1 MSDVR
6 FTLEDAGSI
15 CIAPFLQRELQLENI
30 RQASAAQEAAR
41 VRGVAWSG
49 LGGAPLAP
57 PRPLDQVRLD
67 AEAALHRAR
76 AFAQTSRGRFLAGL
90 RDLDALGYAA
100 QAEVA
105 RAAFARGFA
114 DPARPACCAEI
125 GCALNTLARLDL
137 VPAHKACLALAE
149 LLTEALKLAAE

>member
-1 MSDVR
+1 MSDVH
-6 FTLEDAGSI
+6 FALEDAGAI
-15 CIAPFLQRELQLENI
+15 CIAPFLRRELQLEDV

-41 VRGVAWSG
+41 ARGVAWSG
-49 LGGAPLAP
+49 LGGAPLASRDP
-57 PRPLDQVRLD
+57 DQVRLD

-76 AFAQTSRGRFLAGL
+76 AFAETPRGRFLAGL
-90 RDLDALGYAA
+90 RDLDGLGYAA

-114 DPARPACCAEI
+114 DPGRPACCAEI

-137 VPAHKACLALAE
+137 APARQACLALAE